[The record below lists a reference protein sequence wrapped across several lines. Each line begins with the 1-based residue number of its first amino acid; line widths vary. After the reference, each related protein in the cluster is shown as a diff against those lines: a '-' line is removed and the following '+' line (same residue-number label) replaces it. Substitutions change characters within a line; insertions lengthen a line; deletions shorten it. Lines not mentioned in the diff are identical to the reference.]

1 MRAMK
6 NSLFFPKKM
15 FVKRLTSSICSD
27 NVKIGVK
34 ENIQGK
40 CTERGALSFF
50 MQKTAGIGFG

>member
-1 MRAMK
+1 MK